1 MKKHIL
7 PLLSLLLS
15 ALALTVAILSYLR
28 PMPTDDALEARI
40 AELEAQNI
48 ALSAQLEALAT
59 APDAF
64 DPYCELVLGNWS
76 ATADTLTLD
85 GGYALAYVP
94 SPIASAALV
103 LRYNG
108 STYAS
113 TPLTLTPE
121 DAAYTAT
128 LTGATLALPEMQIDE
143 YIELYLELTLENG
156 EMLQS
161 LGASWFFS
169 GEELFPVMG

>member
-7 PLLSLLLS
+7 SLLSLLLS
-15 ALALTVAILSYLR
+15 ALALAVAILSYLR
-28 PMPTDDALEARI
+28 PMPTNDALEARI
-40 AELEAQNI
+40 AQLEAQN
-48 ALSAQLEALAT
+48 ADLCAQLEALAT
-59 APDAF
+59 ATDTF
-64 DPYCELVLGNWS
+64 DPYCELVLESWS

-85 GGYALAYVP
+85 GGYALAYAP
-94 SPIASAALV
+94 SPILSASLV

-108 STYAS
+108 SAYA
-113 TPLTLTPE
+113 TAPLTFAPSE
-121 DAAYTAT
+121 DAYTAPLMGT
-128 LTGATLALPEMQIDE
+128 TLALPEMQLDE

-156 EMLQS
+156 ETLQT